1 MKTRSFFF
9 VAAAFAAALLP
20 ASVLHSQV
28 ARNGG
33 ETTIAL
39 DIAFGIRY
47 VPPSRVTVP
56 PTEHLI
62 IRAPDALANVTGYAW
77 FKDGHPLPDANSPV
91 LVIDVAQPSDAGS
104 YKYDT
109 TSTEARTINGGSQ
122 LLNLNVA
129 PATRLINLSTRG
141 FVGQG
146 DQTMICGLIVSGK
159 EGNSAMTTLLIRA
172 VGPSLERFGVNGVL
186 KEPKISIFTADGK
199 PYTREFWYPLE
210 SGYMTLD
217 QHVQA
222 MTAKVGAFPLTAGLK
237 DAVELR
243 PFPPGIY
250 TIHVSGLNGTVGNI
264 LLETYQVQE

>member
-77 FKDGHPLPDANSPV
+77 FKDGQPLPGATGPE
-91 LVIDVAQPSDAGS
+91 LIIDVAQPSDAGS
-104 YKYDT
+104 YKYNT
-109 TSTEARTINGGSQ
+109 TSTEARNINGSSQ
-122 LLNLNVA
+122 TLNLNVRPVA
-129 PATRLINLSTRG
+129 SMINLSTRG
-141 FVGQG
+141 FAGSG
-146 DQTMICGLIVSGK
+146 DQTMISGFVVDGK
-159 EGNSAMTTLLIRA
+159 NAPYSTLLIRA
-172 VGPSLERFGVNGVL
+172 VGPSLERFGVSGVL

-210 SGYMTLD
+210 TGFTTRE
-217 QHVQA
+217 QHIQA
-222 MTAKVGAFPLTAGLK
+222 ITAQVGAFPLNPNSK

-243 PFPPGIY
+243 PFPPGVY
-250 TIHVSGLNGTVGNI
+250 TVHVSGLNGTSGNVI
-264 LLETYQVQE
+264 FEIYQAQE